1 MSSIGPSSISGMNL
15 AGTFAAAQRTDKD
28 ADRKVNE
35 SAEQKRVHDQ
45 ADVSESSL
53 EDVSESTSSG
63 DRDADGRLPY
73 GLVQPE
79 LPTEEQDEESP
90 PPKPKAINPDDDR
103 GTLLDLEA

>member
-35 SAEQKRVHDQ
+35 AGEQRRVHDQ
-45 ADVSESSL
+45 ANVSETSL

-63 DRDADGRLPY
+63 DRDAEGRMLY
-73 GLVQPE
+73 DLVLPE
-79 LPTEEQDEESP
+79 LLPEQDEDSP
-90 PPKPKAINPDDDR
+90 PQVRKASDPDEDR

>member
-1 MSSIGPSSISGMNL
+1 MNL

-28 ADRKVNE
+28 ADRKVSE
-35 SAEQKRVHDQ
+35 AGEQLRVHDQ
-45 ADVSESSL
+45 ANLSTESL

-79 LPTEEQDEESP
+79 LPPDPDEEAP
-90 PPKPKAINPDDDR
+90 PQAKKAADPNEDR